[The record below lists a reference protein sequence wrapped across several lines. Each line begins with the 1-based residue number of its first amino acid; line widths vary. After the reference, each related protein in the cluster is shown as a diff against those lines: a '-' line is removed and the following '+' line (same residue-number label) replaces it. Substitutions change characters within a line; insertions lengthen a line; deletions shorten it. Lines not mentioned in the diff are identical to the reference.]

1 MKYAVIV
8 FDFNKNM
15 QWEYL
20 LAQLSEAID
29 RAEYECERP
38 NRTRTAQVV
47 HIDTGEV
54 VYETQS

>member
-1 MKYAVIV
+1 MRYVVIV

-15 QWEYL
+15 KWEYL
-20 LAQLSEAID
+20 LAQVSEAID

-47 HIDTGEV
+47 NIDTGEV

>member
-8 FDFNKNM
+8 FDLNKNM

-29 RAEYECERP
+29 RAEYECEKP
-38 NRTRTAQVV
+38 NCTRTAQVV
-47 HIDTGEV
+47 NRDTGAV
-54 VYETQS
+54 VYDTQS

>member
-47 HIDTGEV
+47 NIDTGEV

>member
-8 FDFNKNM
+8 FDLDENL
-15 QWEYL
+15 QWEYQL
-20 LAQLSEAID
+20 VQLSEAID
-29 RAEYECERP
+29 QAEYECERP

-47 HIDTGEV
+47 NIDTGEV